1 MDPNYYTFDGEKACC
16 PGCGNYGIHAMVKEA
31 LAELNLK
38 KEEICFVS
46 GIGQAAKSPQYYDVS
61 YFNGLHGR
69 ALAAACGIKA
79 AQPDLK
85 VIVESGDGDMY
96 GEGGNHFIHTIR
108 RNPDITVL
116 VHDNLIYGLT
126 KGQASPTSL
135 HGMITSIQV
144 QGVTATP
151 LNPLALALSAGASF
165 VARGAAGAPELTREI
180 IKRRFSTKVS
190 RWLIFFMRPYRSTN
204 TILTNGTK
212 TTPHRSIKATLQP
225 INSPPLSSACANFPG
240 FWASSMM
247 LKAKWS
253 SKTRSSRTG
262 RPGSRST
269 PANGIST
276 CFKTSWTQKNNR
288 QITNTLYARRNRLC
302 RN

>member
-1 MDPNYYTFDGEKACC
+1 MNSNEYTFEVEKAWC
-16 PGCGNYGIHAMVKEA
+16 PGCGNYGIHTIVKEA
-31 LAELNLK
+31 LAELALK
-38 KEEICFVS
+38 KEDICFVS

-116 VHDNLIYGLT
+116 VHDNMLYGLT

-135 HGMITSIQV
+135 RGMVTAIQV

-151 LNPLALALSAGASF
+151 LNPLALALSAGATF
-165 VARGAAGAPELTREI
+165 IARGAAGEPELTREI
-180 IKRRFSTKVS
+180 IKRAIQHRGFALVDIFQACVSFNKFNTHQWYKDNTAPIEDSHDAADKKAAFELCLREFPWLLGVFYDAESDTIFEDNLFPYQTSREPLYTRERDFSVIQEIMKGK
-190 RWLIFFMRPYRSTN
+190 R
-204 TILTNGTK
+204 
-212 TTPHRSIKATLQP
+212 
-225 INSPPLSSACANFPG
+225 
-240 FWASSMM
+240 
-247 LKAKWS
+247 
-253 SKTRSSRTG
+253 
-262 RPGSRST
+262 
-269 PANGIST
+269 
-276 CFKTSWTQKNNR
+276 
-288 QITNTLYARRNRLC
+288 
-302 RN
+302 

>member
-1 MDPNYYTFDGEKACC
+1 MDPNYYTFDGEKAWC

-116 VHDNLIYGLT
+116 VHDNMIYGLT

-135 HGMITSIQV
+135 RGMITSIQV

-180 IKRRFSTKVS
+180 IKQAIQHKGFALVDIFQACVS
-190 RWLIFFMRPYRSTN
+190 FNKFNTHQWYQDNTAPLDESHDATDKLAAFELCLREFPWLLGVFYDAESEMVFEDALFPYRETRQPLYTRQRDFN
-204 TILTNGTK
+204 MLQNIMDTK
-212 TTPHRSIKATLQP
+212 K
-225 INSPPLSSACANFPG
+225 
-240 FWASSMM
+240 
-247 LKAKWS
+247 
-253 SKTRSSRTG
+253 
-262 RPGSRST
+262 
-269 PANGIST
+269 
-276 CFKTSWTQKNNR
+276 
-288 QITNTLYARRNRLC
+288 
-302 RN
+302 